1 MPQPNSIVRRLR
13 AVSKRSPFAVTAVGL
28 LITLGLLTALE
39 TMSDAASGLDSAV
52 RSWVLAHRSG
62 VVTPTARALTHT
74 GTSALLYPLVAL
86 AGLAVRL
93 RTGRWAPAVAALAVV
108 VTGVLSRLGLSKLVR
123 DPRPPRA
130 DWLVSAGGFSFP
142 SGHAA
147 TSALVA
153 GALAWL
159 LAGVIRSRWARTV
172 LVLGC
177 AAWAVLVSLSRIYL
191 GVHWI
196 SDVIGSW
203 LLAGAWLSALLASGA
218 HRAPPRPGWRTA
230 TRRPIRV
237 TTGALPHS
245 TRSRQRRQKS
255 WPR

>member
-1 MPQPNSIVRRLR
+1 MRRPTTRYQGLR
-13 AVSKRSPFAVTAVGL
+13 AATRLSPLAAAAAGFLV
-28 LITLGLLTALE
+28 TLGLLTGLE
-39 TMSDAASGLDSAV
+39 ITSNAAAGLDSAV

-62 VVTPTARALTHT
+62 VVTPTARALTYS

-108 VTGVLSRLGLSKLVR
+108 VTGVLSRLALSKLVR
-123 DPRPPRA
+123 DPRPPRV

-147 TSALVA
+147 TSTLVA

-159 LAGVIRSRWARTV
+159 LSVAVRSRWARIV
-172 LVLGC
+172 LALGC
-177 AAWAVLVSLSRIYL
+177 GGWAMLVSISRIYL

-203 LLAGAWLSALLASGA
+203 LLAGAWLTALLAAGA
-218 HRAPPRPGWRTA
+218 HLARPRPGWRA
-230 TRRPIRV
+230 T
-237 TTGALPHS
+237 TS
-245 TRSRQRRQKS
+245 
-255 WPR
+255 

>member
-1 MPQPNSIVRRLR
+1 MTQPTTIFRRLP
-13 AVSKRSPFAVTAVGL
+13 ALTKLSPFAAAAACL
-28 LITLGLLTALE
+28 LITLGLLTGLE
-39 TMSDAASGLDSAV
+39 VVSNAATGLDSAV

-62 VVTPTARALTHT
+62 VVTPTARALTYT

-93 RTGRWAPAVAALAVV
+93 RTGRWAPAVAALTVV
-108 VTGVLSRLGLSKLVR
+108 VTGVLSRLALSKLVR

-177 AAWAVLVSLSRIYL
+177 AAWAALVSLSRIYL

-203 LLAGAWLSALLASGA
+203 LLAGAWLAALIAGGA
-218 HRAPPRPGWRTA
+218 HLTRPRPGWRAATA
-230 TRRPIRV
+230 
-237 TTGALPHS
+237 
-245 TRSRQRRQKS
+245 
-255 WPR
+255 